1 MDDFLFSVTES
12 FVDSD
17 ARLTLIENPTLRQPP
32 IGLSRYRRMKDAWEA
47 SPTVVVV
54 VVVVVGDLP
63 TSCWIIN
70 LDWGPRLD
78 DLNTHA
84 GGRQFTHV
92 RSELALR
99 ADLPLPGALI
109 GHFFATV
116 LCLCPLPL
124 SSCPCFLF

>member
-1 MDDFLFSVTES
+1 MSQRIWTIFFSVTEI
-12 FVDSD
+12 FAD

-47 SPTVVVV
+47 GLA

-63 TSCWIIN
+63 TSSWIIN

-84 GGRQFTHV
+84 EDVEFTHV
-92 RSELALR
+92 RSELALT
-99 ADLPLPGALI
+99 LPLKERISL
-109 GHFFATV
+109 
-116 LCLCPLPL
+116 
-124 SSCPCFLF
+124 FLVP